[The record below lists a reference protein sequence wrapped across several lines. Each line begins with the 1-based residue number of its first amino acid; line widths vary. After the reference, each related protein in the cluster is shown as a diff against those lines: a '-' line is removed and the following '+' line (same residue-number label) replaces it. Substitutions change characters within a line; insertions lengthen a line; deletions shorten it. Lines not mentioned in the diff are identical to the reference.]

1 MRLRTKFILHFSG
14 LVIVI
19 MTLIAAVVVAQQSRV
34 LKEQARKRV
43 SSIARNVAASS
54 TNSLLAY
61 DMIELDQD
69 AGQIADTEDVLFV
82 WIFDDDGRLLGTN
95 SRTAID
101 GVVGTL
107 EGGPGVSAADGER
120 SDSIQMQERTGF
132 FGARHALDVACPISY
147 VDEAGVA
154 SRIGIVRLG
163 FSLDTIYDEIAA
175 MRLRLALIWV
185 GALSVG
191 VVVSTLMARRVTR
204 PIEVVAHGAQ
214 LYAAG
219 NLDHR
224 IEIGAKDEIAAL
236 AGNLNE
242 MAFEIRGSI
251 DTIEDLNRNLEQKV
265 RDRTRKLRQTNHHLE
280 DTLGKLRDTQAQ
292 LVQTEKMA
300 SLGQLV
306 AGVTHEINNPL
317 NYISNGVGP
326 LRETIDDLRNLIL
339 RFDDVESIAESDRV
353 EIQSFKDEIGYDIVV
368 DSIDELIEVI
378 SDGARRASTI
388 VNDLRTFSRHDEAEL
403 KRADIH
409 DGIEKTLALM
419 QSELPKEIEL
429 VRDFATIEPFEFRP
443 AQLNQVFLN
452 LLTNAAYAIDGAGRI
467 TIRTRLEEGSV
478 TIAVEDDGC
487 GIPPENLER
496 VFEPFFTT
504 KDVGAGTGLG
514 LAISY
519 GIVELHGG
527 TIEVSSRVG
536 EGSTFTIR
544 IPTSDAHDELRSVIA
559 ENSDLDEESEI

>member
-1 MRLRTKFILHFSG
+1 MRLRTKFILCFSG
-14 LVIVI
+14 FVIVI
-19 MTLIAAVVVAQQSRV
+19 MTLIAALVVAQQSRV

-43 SSIARNVAASS
+43 SAIARNVAASS

-61 DMIELDQD
+61 NMIELDQD

-82 WIFDDDGRLLGTN
+82 WIFDDEGRLQGTN
-95 SRTAID
+95 LRTAID
-101 GVVGTL
+101 GEIGTL
-107 EGGPGVSAADGER
+107 EGGPGLPDPKAGYSN
-120 SDSIQMQERTGF
+120 SIRMQEKADF
-132 FGARHALDVACPISY
+132 FGVDHALDVECPISY

-175 MRLRLALIWV
+175 MRMRLVLIWI

-191 VVVSTLMARRVTR
+191 VVVSMLLARRVTR
-204 PIEVVAHGAQ
+204 PIELVARGAQ

-265 RDRTRKLRQTNHHLE
+265 RDRTAKLRETNSHLE

-326 LRETIDDLRNLIL
+326 LRETIDDLKNLIV
-339 RFDDVESIAESDRV
+339 RFDDVESITEADRV
-353 EIQSFKDEIGYDIVV
+353 EIESYKDEIGYDIVV

-388 VNDLRTFSRHDEAEL
+388 VNDLKTFSRHDEAEL

-409 DGIEKTLALM
+409 EGIEKTLALM
-419 QSELPKEIEL
+419 KSELSDDIEI
-429 VRDFATIEPFEFRP
+429 VRDFDEVEPFEFRP
-443 AQLNQVFLN
+443 APLNQVLLN
-452 LLTNAAYAIDGAGRI
+452 LLANAAHAIDGPGRI
-467 TIRTRLEEGSV
+467 TIRTRCEENAV
-478 TIAVEDDGC
+478 RIEVEDTGC
-487 GIPPENLER
+487 GIAPEHLER

-519 GIVELHGG
+519 GIVEQHGG
-527 TIEVSSRVG
+527 SFDVSSRVG
-536 EGSTFTIR
+536 EGSTFTVR
-544 IPTSDAHDELRSVIA
+544 IPTSDAHDELQSVIA
-559 ENSDLDEESEI
+559 KNSEIDEETNP